1 MLTSKVPR
9 HVAVIMDGNGRW
21 AKKRHL
27 PRVAGHKAGLESA
40 REIVESCVKKKIE
53 VLTLFVFSSEN
64 WQRPKDEVSYL
75 MQLFFT
81 ILERDAKKLHEQNV
95 QFRVIGDRARF
106 DEKLQEQILKV
117 ESLTVHNTG
126 LKLILAANYGG
137 RWDITHAIQK
147 IAQRLSKQ
155 ELCLSDIS
163 EKTIQAELSL
173 ADLPDPDLF
182 IRTSGEMRI
191 SNYLLW
197 QLAYTELYFTD
208 VLWPD
213 FKADEFEK
221 ALAFYA
227 KCERRFGLT
236 SEQLNQK
243 EKIC

>member
-1 MLTSKVPR
+1 MTSNIPR
-9 HVAVIMDGNGRW
+9 HVAIIMDGNGRW

-64 WQRPKDEVSYL
+64 WQRPQDEVSYL

-95 QFRVIGDRARF
+95 QFRVVGDRSRF
-106 DEKLQEQILKV
+106 DDKLQDQIRKV
-117 ESLTVHNTG
+117 ELLTVHNTG

-137 RWDITHAIQK
+137 RWDITYAFQK
-147 IAQRLSKQ
+147 IAERLVNGK
-155 ELCLSDIS
+155 LKPRDIS

-173 ADLPDPDLF
+173 SDLPDPDLF

-191 SNYLLW
+191 SNFLMW

-208 VLWPD
+208 VYWPD

-221 ALAFYA
+221 ALEFYA

-236 SEQLNQK
+236 SEQLT
-243 EKIC
+243 EKGRVC